1 MSPLNQDAKNTST
14 RHNFRTGWLPPTPD
28 SRDYSPSHPKVME
41 LGDKLGLR
49 QEEDGLPF
57 SVDLRQWCTPI
68 EDQGYIGSCTA
79 QAAVSIVEYFQ
90 KKAFGKYFN
99 GSRRFVYKMTRK
111 LSQEE
116 GDCGAQLRRALG
128 ALAIF
133 GVPDEKYWYYTDW
146 PYSGLDSKSP
156 DYHLELSRRY
166 AESSSYAGTF
176 DEEPPAFVYS
186 LASRY
191 KANLYFC
198 HDPQGENK
206 PRADVLLSVK
216 KWLAAGLPSMFGFSI
231 YDDSFPNSG
240 SEIPYPGSSEYSN
253 SGHAVVAVGYDDGKK
268 IRNNQ
273 YNTETTGALLI
284 RNSWGIEW
292 GDQGYGWLPY
302 QYVLDNYATD
312 FWTLTNMDW
321 IDTGQFGL
329 TLEEDS
335 IYFSPPPILMN
346 FGTLKVT
353 SRDGIRIRSSTD
365 TTNENNIIVRGK
377 DTKDKTFSYETS
389 TIKPIDNRIWVQ
401 IWNTDNG
408 SEEFVGW
415 MCVKEGDNQYTDY
428 IF

>member
-1 MSPLNQDAKNTST
+1 
-14 RHNFRTGWLPPTPD
+14 
-28 SRDYSPSHPKVME
+28 ME
-41 LGDKLGLR
+41 LGDKLGLS
-49 QEEDGLPF
+49 QAEDGLPS
-57 SVDLRQWCTPI
+57 SVDLRKWCTPI
-68 EDQGYIGSCTA
+68 EDQGNIGSCTA
-79 QAAVSIVEYFQ
+79 NAAVSIVEYFQ

-111 LSQEE
+111 LSQED

-146 PYSGLDSKSP
+146 PYSGLNPNSP
-156 DYHLELSRRY
+156 DYHFEVSRNY
-166 AESSSYAGTF
+166 ALGYPTF
-176 DEEPPAFVYS
+176 DDEPPSFIYA

-198 HDPQGENK
+198 HDPLGK
-206 PRADVLLSVK
+206 DIPRTEVLASVK
-216 KWLAAGLPSMFGFSI
+216 RWLAAGLPSMFGFDFYKDSVPGI
-231 YDDSFPNSG
+231 YSG
-240 SEIPYPGSSEYSN
+240 SEISFPGSSEYRDG
-253 SGHAVVAVGYDDGKK
+253 GHAVVAVGYDDGKK
-268 IRNNQ
+268 IRNNR

-284 RNSWGIEW
+284 RNSWGIAW

-329 TLEEDS
+329 ALEDDS
-335 IYFSPPPILMN
+335 IYLPPPPVLMN
-346 FGTLKVT
+346 FGTFKVT
-353 SRDGIRIRSSTD
+353 SSIGVRIRSSTD
-365 TTNENNIIVRGK
+365 TTNENNIIMRGR
-377 DTKDKTFSYETS
+377 DTKGKTFSYETS
-389 TIKPIDNRIWVQ
+389 TVKPVENRVWVQ
-401 IWNTDNG
+401 IWNTENG
-408 SEEFVGW
+408 TEEFIGW